1 MKEKVLQV
9 QVHKHTD
16 TCTKKGKLKECRF
29 GFPKYPNDK
38 TLIAMPVEDNEKL
51 KGMNEEERKKTLE
64 KYRKILEK
72 VKEALQ
78 DENLDE
84 TMSLEKFLDKL
95 NIGFTDYKNA
105 LGTSERGKILVLER
119 TLKERNV
126 NNYNCEWLRAWV
138 SRF

>member
-1 MKEKVLQV
+1 
-9 QVHKHTD
+9 
-16 TCTKKGKLKECRF
+16 
-29 GFPKYPNDK
+29 
-38 TLIAMPVEDNEKL
+38 
-51 KGMNEEERKKTLE
+51 MNEEKRKKTLE

-126 NNYNCEWLRAWV
+126 NNYNHEWLKAWV